1 MHAVEGMEALR
12 RRWDANKGEI
22 YTIVRLSIPVS
33 TGFLLNKLVS
43 FVSVILVG
51 HLGPAELAA
60 AALGSS
66 LINVVGNSVLAG
78 LAGAMSTLCGQVS
91 LISRYMQC
99 MSVSCSCALCT
110 ACKMHVIT
118 HTLPRCTH
126 VCIGLC
132 CHQAYGAKSYG
143 LVGHVWQ
150 RAMIILG
157 LVCIPICGVL
167 LATEKLLLLGG
178 QTPAVA
184 AMTAAYVRSADAHSW
199 VHAPHGSAHLLS
211 SVHSPRMVTFQ
222 DVMSLHQWQCF

>member
-1 MHAVEGMEALR
+1 MEALR

-22 YTIVRLSIPVS
+22 YTIIRLSIPVS

-78 LAGAMSTLCGQVS
+78 LAGAMSTLCGQVT
-91 LISRYMQC
+91 LISSYTQH

-110 ACKMHVIT
+110 ACKLHITT
-118 HTLPRCTH
+118 HTQPCAH

-132 CHQAYGAKSYG
+132 CQQAYGAKSYD

-184 AMTAAYVRSADAHSW
+184 AMTAAYVRSANALKQKE
-199 VHAPHGSAHLLS
+199 PKMTKSA
-211 SVHSPRMVTFQ
+211 
-222 DVMSLHQWQCF
+222 

>member
-1 MHAVEGMEALR
+1 MHAVEGMGALR

-91 LISRYMQC
+91 LISQHLQC
-99 MSVSCSCALCT
+99 VRVLLMRPLHYYNT
-110 ACKMHVIT
+110 R
-118 HTLPRCTH
+118 TLPCAH

-132 CHQAYGAKSYG
+132 CHQAYGAKSYD

-184 AMTAAYVRSADAHSW
+184 AMTAAYVRSADAH
-199 VHAPHGSAHLLS
+199 A
-211 SVHSPRMVTFQ
+211 
-222 DVMSLHQWQCF
+222 

>member
-1 MHAVEGMEALR
+1 MARMEALR

-22 YTIVRLSIPVS
+22 YTIIRLSIPVS

-78 LAGAMSTLCGQVS
+78 LAGAMSTLCGQVT
-91 LISRYMQC
+91 LISSYTQY

-110 ACKMHVIT
+110 ACKLHITT
-118 HTLPRCTH
+118 HTQPCAH

-132 CHQAYGAKSYG
+132 CQQAYGAKSYD

-184 AMTAAYVRSADAHSW
+184 AMTAAYVRSANALKQKE
-199 VHAPHGSAHLLS
+199 PKMTKSA
-211 SVHSPRMVTFQ
+211 
-222 DVMSLHQWQCF
+222 